1 MTDRRKI
8 RGEVAFPANATK
20 GVAHRVL
27 IELRDVS
34 LQDQA
39 SSVLATTTLTDVAV
53 GPNVRVAFSL
63 AAPRVESNRSLAVRV
78 QVDMQAGQS
87 YAAGDYL
94 STVTHPVSIL
104 ASSDEAVFV
113 ASVTKL

>member
-1 MTDRRKI
+1 MPNTRKI

-39 SSVLATTTLTDVAV
+39 SPVLATTLLSEVAV
-53 GPNVRVAFSL
+53 GPDARVAFSL
-63 AAPRVESNRSLAVRV
+63 TAPRTEGNRSLAVRV
-78 QVDMQAGQS
+78 QVDMQAGRS

-94 STVTHPVSIL
+94 STVTSAVS
-104 ASSDEAVFV
+104 ASGDAEFIV

>member
-1 MTDRRKI
+1 MVNTRKI

-39 SSVLATTTLTDVAV
+39 SWVLATTLLSDVAV
-53 GPNVRVAFSL
+53 GPNVRAPFSL
-63 AAPRVESNRSLAVRV
+63 TAPRSEGNRSLAVRV
-78 QVDMQAGQS
+78 QVDMQAGRV
-87 YAAGDYL
+87 YAVGDYL
-94 STVTHPVSIL
+94 STVTHPVS
-104 ASSDEAVFV
+104 ASDDAEFIV
-113 ASVTKL
+113 APVTKL